1 LDLISCKG
9 PNHSYIFRCA
19 RCKSSNYAT
28 CEIEVTDLPEEE
40 LGIEGDNRIPNSD
53 RKIRVITTEEAA
65 RKREEEI
72 AA

>member
-1 LDLISCKG
+1 
-9 PNHSYIFRCA
+9 
-19 RCKSSNYAT
+19 
-28 CEIEVTDLPEEE
+28 VTDLPEEE